1 MLNEDNI
8 VDIWTG
14 LKEFF
19 DKKAIETVASKYVD
33 ILADNGVEDHVFK
46 AAIGGD
52 EDLDAA
58 IEYYLDDWSGEDDD
72 EPDYESS
79 DYDYDED

>member
-1 MLNEDNI
+1 MLTEDNVI
-8 VDIWTG
+8 DIWTG

-33 ILADNGVEDHVFK
+33 ILADNGVSDHVFR

-52 EDLDAA
+52 EDLDEA
-58 IEYYLDDWSGEDDD
+58 IEYYLDEADDD
-72 EPDYESS
+72 IEV
-79 DYDYDED
+79 DYDSEDWDED

>member
-1 MLNEDNI
+1 MNEDNI

-19 DKKAIETVASKYVD
+19 DKKTIETVASKYVD

-58 IEYYLDDWSGEDDD
+58 IEYYLDDALDGDDD
-72 EPDYESS
+72 EVDYGSE

>member
-1 MLNEDNI
+1 MNEDNI

-19 DKKAIETVASKYVD
+19 DKKTIETVASKYVD

-58 IEYYLDDWSGEDDD
+58 IEYYLDESPSGDD
-72 EPDYESS
+72 EEIDYDSR

>member
-19 DKKAIETVASKYVD
+19 DKKVIETVASKYVD
-33 ILADNGVEDHVFK
+33 VLADNGVEDHVFK

-52 EDLDAA
+52 EDLDTA
-58 IEYYLDDWSGEDDD
+58 IEYYLDDTDSDED
-72 EPDYESS
+72 EVDYDAQ

>member
-1 MLNEDNI
+1 MLSEDNI
-8 VDIWTG
+8 IDIWTG

-19 DKKAIETVASKYVD
+19 DKKQIETVASKYVD

-52 EDLDAA
+52 EDLDEA
-58 IEYYLDDWSGEDDD
+58 IEYYLDGWEGDDADDD
-72 EPDYESS
+72 YSADNW
-79 DYDYDED
+79 DFDED

>member
-1 MLNEDNI
+1 MLNEDHI

-19 DKKAIETVASKYVD
+19 DKKQIETVASKYVD
-33 ILADNGVEDHVFK
+33 ILADNGVQDHVFK
-46 AAIGGD
+46 SAIGGD

-58 IEYYLDDWSGEDDD
+58 IEYYLDEWDGEEEE
-72 EPDYESS
+72 EPDYES
-79 DYDYDED
+79 DNYDED

>member
-1 MLNEDNI
+1 MLNEDHI
-8 VDIWTG
+8 VDIWCG

-33 ILADNGVEDHVFK
+33 ILADNGVQDHVFK

-58 IEYYLDDWSGEDDD
+58 IEYYLDDWDDSSEQETDYDSAGWDD
-72 EPDYESS
+72 E
-79 DYDYDED
+79 

>member
-1 MLNEDNI
+1 MLNEDHI

-19 DKKAIETVASKYVD
+19 DKKQIETVASKYID

-46 AAIGGD
+46 SALGGD
-52 EDLDAA
+52 EDLDNA
-58 IEYYLDDWSGEDDD
+58 IEYYLDDWNGDEDEEKDYDSG
-72 EPDYESS
+72 
-79 DYDYDED
+79 DYDYDEE

>member
-33 ILADNGVEDHVFK
+33 VLADNGVEDHVFK
-46 AAIGGD
+46 AALGGD
-52 EDLDAA
+52 EDLDTA
-58 IEYYLDDWSGEDDD
+58 IEYYLDETDGDD
-72 EPDYESS
+72 EELDYDAE

>member
-8 VDIWTG
+8 IDIWTG

-19 DKKAIETVASKYVD
+19 DKKTIETVASKYVD
-33 ILADNGVEDHVFK
+33 VLADNGVEDHVFK

-58 IEYYLDDWSGEDDD
+58 IEYYLDDTDGDED
-72 EPDYESS
+72 EVDYDAQ

>member
-1 MLNEDNI
+1 MNEDNI

-19 DKKAIETVASKYVD
+19 DKKTIETVASKYVD

-52 EDLDAA
+52 EDLDVA
-58 IEYYLDDWSGEDDD
+58 IEYYLDESLDGDD
-72 EPDYESS
+72 EEIDYDSR

>member
-1 MLNEDNI
+1 MNEDNI

-19 DKKAIETVASKYVD
+19 DKKTIETVASKYVD

-58 IEYYLDDWSGEDDD
+58 IEYYLDDATDSDDD
-72 EPDYESS
+72 EVDYGSE

>member
-8 VDIWTG
+8 TDIWLG

-19 DKKAIETVASKYVD
+19 DKKAVETVAAKYVD
-33 ILADNGVEDHVFK
+33 VLADNGVQDHVFK
-46 AAIGGD
+46 AAIGAD

-58 IEYYLDDWSGEDDD
+58 IEYYLDDWDGESEDEAGTDAWEDD
-72 EPDYESS
+72 
-79 DYDYDED
+79 